1 MPFGQQPFLHKHI
14 QSLYTLYVS
23 SINRYVVYLFM
34 CNTFYCTAGI
44 KHLRA
49 GHCGIHNVVSAIRR
63 LVGGSFEPR
72 SWRLATTWHRSWRR
86 RVDEVD
92 EVLKFFTSS
101 ILFIYCAI
109 HIFKSAKKV
118 ICLWKPT
125 PSIAKLTLK
134 LDLWLAKTQLILFF
148 FFFFETVLLC
158 YPYWP
163 PTLDPSASASQVPGT
178 TEALIPL
185 FSIHTTSLF
194 IFLPTVCVILI
205 NCMSLTFLNHQMA
218 WNTHSLVSPH
228 TLLTWVLT
236 STPTTLLKLLI
247 KAPYQ
252 GEVA

>member
-63 LVGGSFEPR
+63 LGGGSFEPR

-148 FFFFETVLLC
+148 FSFLRQSYYVTHTGLQLLILQ
-158 YPYWP
+158 PQP
-163 PTLDPSASASQVPGT
+163 PKYLGLQKHSFHYFPFTLPLCLYFSQQSVSFS
-178 TEALIPL
+178 LIACLSL
-185 FSIHTTSLF
+185 FLITKWLEIHTHLF
-194 IFLPTVCVILI
+194 
-205 NCMSLTFLNHQMA
+205 
-218 WNTHSLVSPH
+218 
-228 TLLTWVLT
+228 LLT
-236 STPTTLLKLLI
+236 
-247 KAPYQ
+247 PY
-252 GEVA
+252 